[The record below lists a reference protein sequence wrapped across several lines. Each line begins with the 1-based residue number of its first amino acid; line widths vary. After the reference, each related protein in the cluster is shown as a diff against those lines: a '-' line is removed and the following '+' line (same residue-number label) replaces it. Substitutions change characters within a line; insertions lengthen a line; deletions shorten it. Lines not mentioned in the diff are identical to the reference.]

1 MGESAEL
8 GLLSGRRI
16 HLRELWQYLTYD
28 GLLEGLPTEEMNEGM
43 LQHLLA
49 RYKDQPYPGAPY
61 LIRPA
66 ERRIESSQRGPY
78 PFGNPSALPGVT
90 CISRFE
96 SRGPARDQPLSGLVV
111 IWFQQ
116 EFAFPID
123 PAVVTQI
130 ETIDWQE
137 HAAHYDWDEVG
148 GHRL

>member
-1 MGESAEL
+1 MGEGAEL
-8 GLLSGRRI
+8 GLLSGKGI

-28 GLLEGLPTEEMNEGM
+28 GLLEGLPTEEMNERT

-49 RYKDQPYPGAPY
+49 RYKDRPYPGAPY
-61 LIRPA
+61 LIRPTQ
-66 ERRIESSQRGPY
+66 RRIDSSQRDPY
-78 PFGNPSALPGVT
+78 PFGNPSALPRVT

-96 SRGPARDQPLSGLVV
+96 SRDAALDQPFSGLVV

-137 HAAHYDWDEVG
+137 HAAHYDWDDVG

>member
-1 MGESAEL
+1 VGGSAEL

-16 HLRELWQYLTYD
+16 HLRELWQYRTYD
-28 GLLEGLPTEEMNEGM
+28 GLLEGLPTEVMNEGM

-49 RYKDQPYPGAPY
+49 RYRDQPYPGAPY
-61 LIRPA
+61 LIRPT
-66 ERRIESSQRGPY
+66 ERRIETSQGGPY

-96 SRGPARDQPLSGLVV
+96 SREPAPDQPLSGLVV

-116 EFAFPID
+116 EFALPID

-137 HAAHYDWDEVG
+137 HAAHFDWDEVG

>member
-8 GLLSGRRI
+8 GLLSGTRI
-16 HLRELWQYLTYD
+16 HLREFWQYLTYD
-28 GLLEGLPTEEMNEGM
+28 GQLEGLPTEEMNEQE

-49 RYKDQPYPGAPY
+49 RYKDQPYPGASY
-61 LIRPA
+61 LIRPT
-66 ERRIESSQRGPY
+66 ERRIEYSDTDPY
-78 PFGNPSALPGVT
+78 PFGTPSALPGVT

-96 SRGPARDQPLSGLVV
+96 SREFASDQPFSGLVV

-137 HAAHYDWDEVG
+137 HAAHWDWDEAG